1 MENRRQIDAQT
12 VRLRK
17 SVRRRTGGNE
27 GPREGSFSELL
38 SVHIKSWEGSRD
50 VHLLEWGVRL
60 FSSFTAGHHGGADCW
75 HIFPGNPLTMPSLS
89 STSPIQIS
97 VCSINPF

>member
-27 GPREGSFSELL
+27 GGHEEGASLNCFQYTSRVGRVPWMCTSLNWKTGSFLL
-38 SVHIKSWEGSRD
+38 SLRVIMVVLIVGT
-50 VHLLEWGVRL
+50 
-60 FSSFTAGHHGGADCW
+60 F
-75 HIFPGNPLTMPSLS
+75 FPETL
-89 STSPIQIS
+89 
-97 VCSINPF
+97 